1 MTVIMTPDQ
10 VEERFGKLFCKGFYT
25 LVDEKNGLAQVID
38 ECIARGP
45 VEWDAVNRKRAGG
58 VITGVK
64 VDGSTLIMDAVIGEK
79 EVNFGPASTETG
91 GQGLKSLIVDG
102 DEIRTTWVGLAGAS
116 IGVGACIPQ
125 GPGTVR
131 TEYPDDLK
139 IGGAHRVEVTIIT
152 RKMVRVVFSVDDTDT
167 KEKGATWAMMLKAGR
182 SCPIGRFLEH
192 KIIQLN
198 PKVPN
203 KTTNCV
209 SVGISF
215 AVEEKDLERL
225 IDWITDYVRENTY
238 SDDTTL
244 AIFKGLKIPGELE
257 SYGLDAKRK
266 ILTKQE
272 AMDVAARNGVQLVEI
287 TGGIG
292 MIGAVAGIGCFDM
305 GLKSAALIEDF
316 DSL

>member
-215 AVEEKDLERL
+215 AVEEKDVELL

-244 AIFKGLKIPGELE
+244 AIFKGLKIPEELE

-272 AMDVAARNGVQLVEI
+272 ARDVAARNGVRLVEI

>member
-25 LVDEKNGLAQVID
+25 LVDERNGLAQVID

-58 VITGVK
+58 VITNVK

-102 DEIRTTWVGLAGAS
+102 DEVRTTWVGLAGAS

-215 AVEEKDLERL
+215 AVEEKDVEML

-244 AIFKGLKIPGELE
+244 AIFKGLKIPEELE

>member
-64 VDGSTLIMDAVIGEK
+64 VDGSTLIMDAVIGERD
-79 EVNFGPASTETG
+79 VNFGPASSDTG
-91 GQGLKSLIVDG
+91 GQGLKSLKVDG
-102 DEIRTTWVGLAGAS
+102 DEVRTTWVGLAGAS

-139 IGGAHRVEVTIIT
+139 IGGAHRVEVTIVT
-152 RKMVRVVFSVDDTDT
+152 RKMVRLVFATDDTDT

-215 AVEEKDLERL
+215 AVEEKDVDRL
-225 IDWITDYVRENTY
+225 IEWILEYVRENTY
-238 SDDTTL
+238 SDETTL
-244 AIFKGLKIPGELE
+244 AIFKGLKIPEELE

-272 AMDVAARNGVQLVEI
+272 AIDVATRNGVQLLEI
-287 TGGIG
+287 TGSIG
-292 MIGAVAGIGCFDM
+292 TIGAVAGIGCFDM

>member
-10 VEERFGKLFCKGFYT
+10 VEERFGKMFCKGYYT
-25 LVDEKNGLAQVID
+25 LVDEKNGLAQVVD

-58 VITGVK
+58 VITDVR
-64 VDGSTLIMDAVIGEK
+64 VDGSTLIMDAIIGEG
-79 EVNFGPASTETG
+79 ELNFGPASTETG
-91 GQGLKSLIVDG
+91 GQGLRSLIVDG
-102 DEIRTTWVGLAGAS
+102 DEVRTTWVGLAGAS
-116 IGVGACIPQ
+116 VGVGACIPQ
-125 GPGTVR
+125 GPGTIRV
-131 TEYPDDLK
+131 EYPDDLK
-139 IGGAHRVEVTIIT
+139 IGGAHKVEVTIVT
-152 RKMVRVVFSVDDTDT
+152 KKMVRIVYAVDDTDT
-167 KEKGATWAMMLKAGR
+167 REKGATWAMMLKAGR

-215 AVEEKDLERL
+215 AVEEKDLDKLNEWV
-225 IDWITDYVRENTY
+225 IKYIAENTY

-244 AIFKGLKIPGELE
+244 AIYKGLKIPEE
-257 SYGLDAKRK
+257 VKRYGIDAKRL
-266 ILTKQE
+266 ILTKE
-272 AMDVAARNGVQLVEI
+272 LAREVAARNGVELVEI
-287 TGGIG
+287 TGETGV
-292 MIGAVAGIGCFDM
+292 IGAVAGIGCFDM
-305 GLKSAALIEDF
+305 GLKSAALVEDF

>member
-10 VEERFGKLFCKGFYT
+10 VEERFGKMFCKGYYT
-25 LVDEKNGLAQVID
+25 LVDEENGLAQVVD

-58 VITGVK
+58 VITDVR
-64 VDGSTLIMDAVIGEK
+64 VDGSTLIMDAIIGE
-79 EVNFGPASTETG
+79 EELNFGPASSETG
-91 GQGLKSLIVDG
+91 GQGLKSLIIDG
-102 DEIRTTWVGLAGAS
+102 DEVRTTWVGLAGAS
-116 IGVGACIPQ
+116 VGVGACIPQ
-125 GPGTVR
+125 GPGTIRV
-131 TEYPDDLK
+131 EYPDDLK
-139 IGGAHRVEVTIIT
+139 IGGAHKVEVTIVT
-152 RKMVRVVFSVDDTDT
+152 KKMVRIVYAVDDTDT
-167 KEKGATWAMMLKAGR
+167 REKGATWAMMLKAGR

-215 AVEEKDLERL
+215 AVEEKDLDKLNE
-225 IDWITDYVRENTY
+225 WIIKYIAENTY

-244 AIFKGLKIPGELE
+244 AIYKGLKIPEE
-257 SYGLDAKRK
+257 VERYGIDAKRL
-266 ILTKQE
+266 ILTKE
-272 AMDVAARNGVQLVEI
+272 LAWEVAARNGVELVEI
-287 TGGIG
+287 TGETGV
-292 MIGAVAGIGCFDM
+292 IGAVAGIGCFDM
-305 GLKSAALIEDF
+305 GLKSAALVEDF

>member
-79 EVNFGPASTETG
+79 EINFGPASTETG

-102 DEIRTTWVGLAGAS
+102 DEVRTTWVGLAGAS

-152 RKMVRVVFSVDDTDT
+152 RKMVRVIFSADDTDT

-215 AVEEKDLERL
+215 AVEEKDVERL
-225 IDWITDYVRENTY
+225 IDWIADYVRENTY

-244 AIFKGLKIPGELE
+244 AIFKGLKIPDELE
-257 SYGLDAKRK
+257 SYGLDAKRE
-266 ILTKQE
+266 ILTRKE
-272 AMDVAARNGVQLVEI
+272 AEDVAARNGVQLMEI